1 MVVVVVVT
9 VRTEVTAVVL
19 VTSTVVGFSAQ
30 VAGLVAPDGPVT
42 AQASGTFPV
51 KPLDG
56 VTEMV
61 DVPAPPAVSASVV
74 GLAVSTKVDA
84 VVTVTVT
91 MLEMEEG
98 YVPLPTKVAVT
109 ELAPDWSAV
118 PGTDSEQVPALNVQL
133 PSEVDPAAKLAVPES
148 AGGVSTYPVGVPPV
162 TVTVNSVDWLEVM
175 DVGEALRAVV
185 LVNAV
190 FHLVIR
196 L

>member
-91 MLEMEEG
+91 MLEVEEG
-98 YVPLPTKVAVT
+98 YVPLPWKVAVT
-109 ELAPDWSAV
+109 ELAPGCSAV
-118 PGTDSEQVPALNVQL
+118 PATVNEQVPALKVQL
-133 PSEVDPAAKLAVPES
+133 PRETDPAAKLAVPVS
-148 AGGVSTYPVGVPPV
+148 AGGVSTNPVGVPPV
-162 TVTVNSVDWLEVM
+162 TVAVSTVD
-175 DVGEALRAVV
+175 
-185 LVNAV
+185 
-190 FHLVIR
+190 
-196 L
+196 